1 MNKPLDGLSYSS
13 TLLQFRIDKTYYD
26 KKSNREY
33 NIYVIFREEI
43 GNLEIFSLLVLN
55 TGLVTHVQVLK
66 SIIFYG
72 HYIVVECYKCNIYF
86 YYSSLSV
93 HHINSP
99 ISV

>member
-1 MNKPLDGLSYSS
+1 MVYQIHQYVYNSVLIKLM
-13 TLLQFRIDKTYYD
+13 IE
-26 KKSNREY
+26 KSHREY

-43 GNLEIFSLLVLN
+43 GNFEIFSVLVLN
-55 TGLVTHVQVLK
+55 TGLVTHVQVFK

-72 HYIVVECYKCNIYF
+72 LYIVVDCYKCNIYF
-86 YYSSLSV
+86 YDSSLSV